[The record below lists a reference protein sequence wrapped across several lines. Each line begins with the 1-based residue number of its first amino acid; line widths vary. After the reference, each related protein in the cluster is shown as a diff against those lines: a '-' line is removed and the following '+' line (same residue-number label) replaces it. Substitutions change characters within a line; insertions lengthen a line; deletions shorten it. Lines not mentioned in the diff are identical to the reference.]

1 MFLFYSLFEKLSDY
15 LSSEQISKIADAYI
29 YAANAHENQ
38 FRTSGEPYIIH
49 PIAVCNNLAQIQM
62 DFSTIIAA
70 LLHDVVEDTEVNI
83 EEIRSL
89 FGDKV
94 SELVEGVTKLTRL
107 SGKTKNETHAESMRK
122 MILAMVKDI
131 RVIVIKLADRLHNM
145 ETIGAMPPKKQAKK
159 ARETLDIFA
168 PLANRLGMFNY
179 KNRLEDLCFKALY
192 PLRYEVLN
200 KCVRVARGG
209 RKKILEKIHKQ
220 LLSKLLEFGIDS
232 NCLFGRQKRLYS
244 IFKKM
249 RHRRQAFSEIMDVY
263 AFRIIVPDI
272 NLCYQILGIVHSLYV
287 PVPGRFKDYI
297 AIPKANGYQ
306 SLHTSLYGPQG
317 IPLEVQ
323 IRTKEMDLMANEGIA
338 SHWLYKDNKE
348 DCMTDLRTKNWLN
361 RLSEFHMIDG
371 SSEDFIEHVKIDLFP
386 QEVFVFTPNGEIV
399 QLPVGSTVIDFAYA
413 VHTQIGNTCIAAKI
427 NRRISPLSQE
437 LENGMTV
444 EILTSSM
451 SMPNPMWL
459 NFIKTAR
466 ARSAIRSYFNQKEK
480 SEMVDLGR
488 KLLQYGLSEHNI
500 NWISI
505 SNEVREKLFKKL
517 EIKDE
522 NELFMEI
529 GSGDRSSAVV
539 AYQISDIFKLLEN
552 SFSNNEGDTHLLS
565 SGKNQSPASI
575 TIVGSEGVHLT
586 YADCCYPIPGDQITG
601 VLKKG
606 EGMEVHCSNCTNL
619 KNMDYSKNPQSFV
632 VLNWSNNLNVSF
644 TSKVVIE
651 MDNTTGSLAKVAL
664 AVSKEKCNIRMLHV
678 EEVDTS
684 YAIVSMLLDVNSRTH
699 LADLIRH
706 IRQLRH
712 VMRVFR
718 WRVSDKDV

>member
-1 MFLFYSLFEKLSDY
+1 MFLFYSLFEKLSEY
-15 LSSEQISKIADAYI
+15 LSSEKIGKIADAYL
-29 YAANAHENQ
+29 YAADAHETQ

-49 PIAVCNNLAQIQM
+49 PVAVCNNLAHIQM
-62 DFSTIIAA
+62 DLSTIIAA
-70 LLHDVVEDTEVNI
+70 LLHDVVEDTEINI
-83 EEIRSL
+83 DDIRDI

-94 SELVEGVTKLTRL
+94 SELVEGVTKLTQL

-145 ETIGAMPPKKQAKK
+145 ETIGAMSPKKQAKK
-159 ARETLDIFA
+159 ARETFDIFA

-179 KNRLEDLCFKALY
+179 KNKLEDLCFKALY
-192 PLRYEVLN
+192 PLRYQVLD
-200 KCVRVARGG
+200 KCVRVARGS
-209 RKKILEKIHKQ
+209 RQKVLDKIHQQ

-232 NCLFGRQKRLYS
+232 SNLFGRQKRLYS

-263 AFRIIVPDI
+263 AFRIIAPDV
-272 NLCYQILGIVHSLYV
+272 NSCYQLLGVVHSLYV
-287 PVPGRFKDYI
+287 PIPGRFKDYI

-323 IRTKEMDLMANEGIA
+323 IRTKDMDLMANEGIA
-338 SHWLYKDNKE
+338 SHWLYKDQKE

-361 RLSEFHMIDG
+361 RLSEFHISDN

-386 QEVFVFTPNGEIV
+386 KEVFVFTPNGEIV

-413 VHTQIGNTCIAAKI
+413 VHTQVGHACIAAKI

-459 NFIKTAR
+459 NFVKTAR
-466 ARSAIRSYFNQKEK
+466 ARSAIRNYFNQKEK
-480 SEMVDLGR
+480 SEMIDLGR

-500 NWISI
+500 NWINI
-505 SNEVREKLFKKL
+505 SNDMREILFNKL
-517 EIKDE
+517 EITGE
-522 NELFMEI
+522 SELFMEI

-539 AYQISDIFKLLEN
+539 AYQLSDIIKFDGEY
-552 SFSNNEGDTHLLS
+552 NNKANDLADSEKKQGA
-565 SGKNQSPASI
+565 ASI
-575 TIVGSEGVHLT
+575 TIVGSEGVHLS
-586 YADCCYPIPGDQITG
+586 YANCCYPIPGDQITG

-606 EGMEVHCSNCTNL
+606 EGIEVHCSSCLNL
-619 KNMDYSKNPQSFV
+619 KNMDYSKQPQDFV
-632 VLNWSNNLNVSF
+632 VLNWANDLSNSF

-651 MDNTTGSLAKVAL
+651 MNNTTGALAKVAV

-684 YAIVSMLLDVNSRTH
+684 YAIVSMLLEVSSRTH

-718 WRVSDKDV
+718 WRLLE

>member
-1 MFLFYSLFEKLSDY
+1 MFLFYSLFENLSEY
-15 LSSEQISKIADAYI
+15 LSSEQIGKISDAYLYAADA
-29 YAANAHENQ
+29 HETQ
-38 FRTSGEPYIIH
+38 FRSSGEPYIIH

-83 EEIRSL
+83 EEIRFL

-168 PLANRLGMFNY
+168 PLANRLGMYNY

-200 KCVRVARGG
+200 KCVRLARGG
-209 RKKILEKIHKQ
+209 RKKILDKIHKQ
-220 LLSKLLEFGIDS
+220 LLSKLLEFGVDS
-232 NCLFGRQKRLYS
+232 SCLFGRQKRLYS

-263 AFRIIVPDI
+263 AFRIIAPDI
-272 NLCYQILGIVHSLYV
+272 NSCYRLLGAVHSLYV

-348 DCMTDLRTKNWLN
+348 DCMTDLRTKSWLN

-386 QEVFVFTPNGEIV
+386 KEVFVFTPNGEIV
-399 QLPVGSTVIDFAYA
+399 QLPVGSTVVDFAYA
-413 VHTQIGNTCIAAKI
+413 VHTQVGHSCIAAKI

-459 NFIKTAR
+459 KFVKTAR

-480 SEMVDLGR
+480 SEMIDLGR

-500 NWISI
+500 NWIDI
-505 SNEVREKLFKKL
+505 SVDVRSKLFKKL

-529 GSGDRSSAVV
+529 GAGDRSSAVV
-539 AYQISDIFKLLEN
+539 AYQLSDIIKL
-552 SFSNNEGDTHLLS
+552 
-565 SGKNQSPASI
+565 SGKHNNKENNFSDNEEKQSSASI
-575 TIVGSEGVHLT
+575 TIVGSEGVHLL
-586 YADCCYPIPGDQITG
+586 YASCCYPIPGDQITG
-601 VLKKG
+601 VIKKG
-606 EGMEVHCSNCTNL
+606 EGIEVHCSNCLNL
-619 KNMDYSKNPQSFV
+619 KNIDYSKHSQDFV
-632 VLNWSNNLNVSF
+632 VLSWAKDLNNSF

-651 MDNTTGSLAKVAL
+651 MDNKTGALAKVTS

-684 YAIVSMLLDVNSRTH
+684 YAIVSMLLEVSSRTH

-706 IRQLRH
+706 IRQLRY

-718 WRVSDKDV
+718 WRLL